1 MIELIFA
8 IGVIGIGLLA
18 ATTLVFSNLML
29 ADRDKSEIVAIN
41 LAREGLELAKNSRDT
56 NWLAGN
62 AFDAGMY
69 AGTDYTA
76 TPVWTGLPGT
86 SIYYDFTAN
95 DFTNARTKVMVS
107 NNATTPNFMENWN
120 TFITGTTSTF
130 SRLMYFHPICDG
142 IALPLDSGSACPAP
156 ANPKIGVRVE
166 SHIQWSEKGVLKNTV
181 MYDDLYDWR

>member
-130 SRLMYFHPICDG
+130 SRLMTFNCICDDG
-142 IALPLDSGSACPAP
+142 TIVGAGVTCAGLGKT
-156 ANPKIGVRVE
+156 KIGVRVMANV
-166 SHIQWSEKGVLKNTV
+166 QWSEKGVLKDTV